1 MPNCSASYCN
11 DRHILQSCAWNK
23 KWFSYRHDQIKLP
36 FIQFVCKACGHW
48 RYIGKP
54 DCAPPPESVPSNWKE
69 LLGRRLPDRPHLP
82 TRPDL
87 ILIDDLVDSKTRIRI
102 IDFKIAWDVNMLL
115 DGDDKVVKYQPLADM
130 MAEHWLLTRGHTPDV
145 RVVPIVIGA
154 CGSIPADWFSR
165 LADLE
170 ATEANGAALAK
181 KLSAAIIE
189 QSAAMFYKW
198 IGDARAHG
206 F

>member
-1 MPNCSASYCN
+1 MVKVHVFVTVKPGTEEAFKTASLANARASALETGIARFDVIQETDDPTKFVLVEVYKN
-11 DRHILQSCAWNK
+11 GDAPADHK
-23 KWFSYRHDQIKLP
+23 KTEHYNT
-36 FIQFVCKACGHW
+36 W
-48 RYIGKP
+48 R
-54 DCAPPPESVPSNWKE
+54 
-69 LLGRRLPDRPHLP
+69 
-82 TRPDL
+82 
-87 ILIDDLVDSKTRIRI
+87 KT
-102 IDFKIAWDVNMLL
+102 V
-115 DGDDKVVKYQPLADM
+115 ADM